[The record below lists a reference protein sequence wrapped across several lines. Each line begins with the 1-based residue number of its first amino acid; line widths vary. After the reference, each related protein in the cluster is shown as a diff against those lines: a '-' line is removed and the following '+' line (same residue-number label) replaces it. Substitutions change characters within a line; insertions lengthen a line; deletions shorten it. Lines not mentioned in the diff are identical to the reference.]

1 VLIPLER
8 NAMKVLMATD
18 GSKHA
23 TRALTT
29 ACRILSPQDREVD
42 LLCVVPAV
50 GAKERVQRLKLCRR
64 ASRVLDAAQAV
75 LSAEGVSAKPVVQI
89 GSPARVLVASS
100 LDYDVTVLGAQSHNN
115 RSQAGLGPVASRVAE
130 HSNATVL
137 IGRDRHSDTGMKIL
151 APVDGS
157 EGSLRALD
165 KLGSLVDLSA
175 ADVTLVHVV
184 ETPWL
189 HAGDDQEWI
198 GYEEEKEEEID
209 PQAQFEREFEREGDE
224 TLETARARLPV
235 RTAVTTFIY
244 RGIPSEEI
252 LSEAET
258 GDYDLV
264 VMGAS
269 GIMDLKHQI
278 LGSVSSKVAWNAPC
292 SVLLVR
298 TKD

>member
-1 VLIPLER
+1 MR
-8 NAMKVLMATD
+8 VLMATD

-23 TRALTT
+23 TGALTT
-29 ACRILSPQDREVD
+29 ACHILSPRNRAID
-42 LLCVVPAV
+42 LLCVVPAL
-50 GAKERVQRLKLCRR
+50 GATQRAHRLKLCRR
-64 ASRVLDAAQAV
+64 ASRILDAAQAV
-75 LSAEGVSAKPVVQI
+75 LGTEGAGAKPVVQV
-89 GSPARVLVASS
+89 GSPARMLVAAAPN
-100 LDYDVTVLGAQSHNN
+100 YDVTVLGAQSHKN

-137 IGRDRHSDTGMKIL
+137 IGRELHSDAGMKIL
-151 APVDGS
+151 VPVDGS

-165 KLGSLVDLSA
+165 KLGTMVDLSS
-175 ADVTLVHVV
+175 ADVSLVHVV
-184 ETPWL
+184 EAPWL
-189 HAGDDQEWI
+189 DAGDDQEWI

-209 PQAQFEREFEREGDE
+209 PQAQFESEFEREGDE
-224 TLETARARLPV
+224 TLETARTRLPV

-252 LSEAET
+252 LREAET

-264 VMGAS
+264 VMAAS
-269 GIMDLKHQI
+269 GAMDLKHQM
-278 LGSVSSKVAWNAPC
+278 LGSVSTKVAWNAPC

>member
-1 VLIPLER
+1 
-8 NAMKVLMATD
+8 MKVLMATD

-23 TRALTT
+23 ARAMTT
-29 ACRILSPQDREVD
+29 ACRILSAQDREFD
-42 LLCVVPAV
+42 LLCVAPQV
-50 GAKERVQRLKLCRR
+50 GVKDHVHRAKLCRR
-64 ASRVLDAAQAV
+64 AARILDAARAA
-75 LSAEGVSAKPVVQI
+75 LSAEGVSAKPVIQA
-89 GSPARVLVASS
+89 GSAARVLVAAA
-100 LDYDVTVLGAQSHNN
+100 LNYDVTVLGAQSHKG
-115 RSQAGLGPVASRVAE
+115 RSTAGLGPIASRVAE

-137 IGRDRHSDTGMKIL
+137 IARELHSDAGLKIL

-157 EGSLRALD
+157 EGSLLALD
-165 KLGSLVDLSA
+165 KLASLVDLSS

-209 PQAQFEREFEREGDE
+209 PQAQFEREFERQGDE
-224 TLETARARLPV
+224 ILENARARLPV
-235 RTAVTTFIY
+235 RTAVTTLIY

-252 LSEAET
+252 LMEADT

-269 GIMDLKHQI
+269 GVMDLKHQM

-298 TKD
+298 AAD

>member
-1 VLIPLER
+1 MR
-8 NAMKVLMATD
+8 VLMATD

-23 TRALTT
+23 ARALTT
-29 ACRILSPQDREVD
+29 ACRILSSQDREID
-42 LLCVVPAV
+42 LLCVAPAV
-50 GAKERVQRLKLCRR
+50 GAKDPAHHEKLCRR
-64 ASRVLDAAQAV
+64 AARILDRARAA
-75 LSAEGVSAKPVVQI
+75 LSAEGVSAKPLVQA
-89 GSPARVLVASS
+89 GSPARALIAAS
-100 LDYDVTVLGAQSHNN
+100 LNYDVTVLGAQSHND
-115 RSQAGLGPVASRVAE
+115 RFPAGLGPIASRVAE
-130 HSNATVL
+130 HSNATIL
-137 IGRDRHSDTGMKIL
+137 IGRDLHSDTGLKIL

-165 KLGSLVDLSA
+165 KLAALVDLSS
-175 ADVTLVHVV
+175 ADVSLVHVV

-189 HAGDDQEWI
+189 HGGDDQEWI

-224 TLETARARLPV
+224 VLETARARLPV
-235 RTAVTTFIY
+235 RTAVTTLVY
-244 RGIPSEEI
+244 RGIPAEEI
-252 LSEAET
+252 LGEAET

-269 GIMDLKHQI
+269 GATDLKHQM

-298 TKD
+298 ARD

>member
-1 VLIPLER
+1 
-8 NAMKVLMATD
+8 MKVLMATD

-23 TRALTT
+23 ARALTT
-29 ACRILSPQDREVD
+29 ACRILSPQDREID
-42 LLCVVPAV
+42 LLCAAPAV
-50 GAKERVQRLKLCRR
+50 GAKEHAHRAKLCRR
-64 ASRVLDAAQAV
+64 ATRILEAARAA
-75 LSAEGVSAKPVVQI
+75 LGADGVSAKPVVQI
-89 GSPARVLVASS
+89 GSPARVLVAAS
-100 LDYDVTVLGAQSHNN
+100 LNYDVTVVGAQSHKNG
-115 RSQAGLGPVASRVAE
+115 SSAGLGPVASRLAE

-137 IGRDRHSDTGMKIL
+137 IGRELRSDAGVKIL

-165 KLGSLVDLSA
+165 KLATLVDLST

-189 HAGDDQEWI
+189 HAGEDQEWI

-224 TLETARARLPV
+224 ILENARARLPV
-235 RTAVTTFIY
+235 RTTVTTLIY

-252 LSEAET
+252 LGEAET
-258 GDYDLV
+258 GEYDLV

-269 GIMDLKHQI
+269 GIVDLKHQM

-298 TKD
+298 ATD

>member
-1 VLIPLER
+1 
-8 NAMKVLMATD
+8 MKVLMATD

-29 ACRILSPQDREVD
+29 GCRILSAQDREID
-42 LLCVVPAV
+42 LLCVAPPTGIKAR
-50 GAKERVQRLKLCRR
+50 AHRAKLCRR
-64 ASRVLDAAQAV
+64 ATRILDAARAV
-75 LSAEGVSAKPVVQI
+75 LSAEGVSAKPVIQV
-89 GSPARVLVASS
+89 GSPARVLVAAS
-100 LDYDVTVLGAQSHNN
+100 LDYDVTVLGAESHIN
-115 RSQAGLGPVASRVAE
+115 RSPGGLGPVASRVAE

-137 IGRDRHSDTGMKIL
+137 IGRELHSDAGLKIM

-165 KLGSLVDLSA
+165 RLAALVDLSG

-189 HAGDDQEWI
+189 HAGSDQEWI
-198 GYEEEKEEEID
+198 GFEEEKEEEID
-209 PQAQFEREFEREGDE
+209 PQAQFEREFETEGDE
-224 TLETARARLPV
+224 ILENARARLPV
-235 RTAVTTFIY
+235 RTAINTLIY
-244 RGIPSEEI
+244 RGIPGEEI
-252 LSEAET
+252 LGEAET

-264 VMGAS
+264 VMAAS
-269 GIMDLKHQI
+269 GVADLKHQI

-298 TKD
+298 GTD

>member
-1 VLIPLER
+1 
-8 NAMKVLMATD
+8 MKVLMAID

-23 TRALTT
+23 TGALTT
-29 ACRILSPQDREVD
+29 ACRILSPRNREIE
-42 LLCVVPAV
+42 LLCVAPGV
-50 GAKERVQRLKLCRR
+50 GPKHHVHRAKLCRR
-64 ASRVLDAAQAV
+64 AKRIVDTVRVALA
-75 LSAEGVSAKPVVQI
+75 AEGISVKPTVQA
-89 GSPARVLVASS
+89 GSPAQVLIAAS
-100 LDYDVTVLGAQSHNN
+100 LNYDVTVVGAQSHNN
-115 RSQAGLGPVASRVAE
+115 RSQRGLGPIASRVAE

-137 IGRDRHSDTGMKIL
+137 VGRELQSDAGIKIL
-151 APVDGS
+151 VPVDGS
-157 EGSLRALD
+157 EGSLLALD
-165 KLGSLVDLSA
+165 KLVALVDLSA

-209 PQAQFEREFEREGDE
+209 PQAQFEREFESEGDAI
-224 TLETARARLPV
+224 LENARARLPV
-235 RTAVTTFIY
+235 RTAVNTLIY
-244 RGIPSEEI
+244 RGLPTEEI
-252 LSEAET
+252 LGEAET

-269 GIMDLKHQI
+269 GATDLKHQI

-298 TKD
+298 ATD

>member
-1 VLIPLER
+1 
-8 NAMKVLMATD
+8 MKVLMATD

-23 TRALTT
+23 ARALTT
-29 ACRILSPQDREVD
+29 ACRILSPQDREID
-42 LLCVVPAV
+42 LLCAAPAV
-50 GAKERVQRLKLCRR
+50 GAKEHAHRAKLCRR
-64 ASRVLDAAQAV
+64 ATRILDAARAA
-75 LSAEGVSAKPVVQI
+75 LAADGVSAKPVVQI
-89 GSPARVLVASS
+89 GSPARVLVAAS
-100 LDYDVTVLGAQSHNN
+100 LNYDVTVVGAQSHKNG
-115 RSQAGLGPVASRVAE
+115 SSAGLGPVASRLAE

-137 IGRDRHSDTGMKIL
+137 IGRGLRSDTGVKIL

-165 KLGSLVDLSA
+165 KLAALVDLST
-175 ADVTLVHVV
+175 ADVTLVHVI

-189 HAGDDQEWI
+189 HAGEDQEWI

-224 TLETARARLPV
+224 ILENARARLPV
-235 RTAVTTFIY
+235 RTTVTTLIY

-252 LSEAET
+252 LGEAET

-269 GIMDLKHQI
+269 GVVDLKHQM

-298 TKD
+298 ATD

>member
-1 VLIPLER
+1 
-8 NAMKVLMATD
+8 MKVLMATD

-23 TRALTT
+23 SRALTT
-29 ACRILSPQDREVD
+29 ACRILSSQDREID
-42 LLCVVPAV
+42 LLCVAPAV
-50 GAKERVQRLKLCRR
+50 GPKDHAHKAKLCRR
-64 ASRVLDAAQAV
+64 AGRILEAARTA
-75 LSAEGVSAKPVVQI
+75 LAAEGVSAKPVTQV
-89 GSPARVLVASS
+89 GSPARVLVAAS
-100 LDYDVTVLGAQSHNN
+100 LNYDVAVLGAQSHRD
-115 RSQAGLGPVASRVAE
+115 RSSAGLGPVASRVAE
-130 HSNATVL
+130 HSDATVL
-137 IGRDRHSDTGMKIL
+137 IAREFRSDSGMKIL

-165 KLGSLVDLSA
+165 KLAALVDLSG

-189 HAGDDQEWI
+189 HAGEDQEWI

-224 TLETARARLPV
+224 ILENARERLPV
-235 RTAVTTFIY
+235 RTSVNTLIY

-252 LSEAET
+252 LMESDT

-264 VMGAS
+264 VIGAS
-269 GIMDLKHQI
+269 GVMDLKHQM

-298 TKD
+298 AKD

>member
-1 VLIPLER
+1 
-8 NAMKVLMATD
+8 MKVLMATD
-18 GSKHA
+18 GSTHA
-23 TRALTT
+23 AGALTT
-29 ACRILSPQDREVD
+29 ACHILSPQDREID

-50 GAKERVQRLKLCRR
+50 GAKKHAHLQKLCHR
-64 ASRVLDAAQAV
+64 ASRFLASARET
-75 LSAEGVSAKPVVQI
+75 LGAEGVSAKAVVQV
-89 GSPARVLVASS
+89 GSPARTLVAAS
-100 LDYDVTVLGAQSHNN
+100 LNYDVTVLSAQSHKN
-115 RSQAGLGPVASRVAE
+115 RSRVGLGPVTSRVAE

-137 IGRDRHSDTGMKIL
+137 IGRELHSDTGMKIL
-151 APVDGS
+151 VPVDGS

-165 KLGSLVDLSA
+165 KLAAMVDLSR
-175 ADVTLVHVV
+175 ADVSLVHVV

-224 TLETARARLPV
+224 TLETARTRLPV

-244 RGIPSEEI
+244 RGTPSEEI
-252 LSEAET
+252 LREAET
-258 GDYDLV
+258 GGYDLV
-264 VMGAS
+264 VMAAS
-269 GIMDLKHQI
+269 GVMDLKHQM